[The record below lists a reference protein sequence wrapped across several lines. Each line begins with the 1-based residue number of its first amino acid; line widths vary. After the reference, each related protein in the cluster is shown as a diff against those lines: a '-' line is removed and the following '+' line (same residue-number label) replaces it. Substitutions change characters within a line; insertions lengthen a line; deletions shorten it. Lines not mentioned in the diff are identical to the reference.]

1 MSTAV
6 PLIDEASASAE
17 VRAVYDDIK
26 KTRDTDY
33 INNFW
38 RVLANDPATLKRIW
52 GGLKEVMAPGAL
64 DWTCPVLVERHRV
77 IRHWFFRTE
86 PDL

>member
-1 MSTAV
+1 MTSAV
-6 PLIDEASASAE
+6 PLIDESAASPD

-38 RVLANDPATLKRIW
+38 RALANDPATLRRIW
-52 GGLKEVMAPGAL
+52 EGLKEVMGPGRS
-64 DWTCPVLVERHRV
+64 TR
-77 IRHWFFRTE
+77 
-86 PDL
+86 

>member
-1 MSTAV
+1 MSVAV
-6 PLIDEASASAE
+6 PLIDEAAASAE

-38 RVLANDPATLKRIW
+38 QVLANDPATLKRIW
-52 GGLKEVMAPGAL
+52 AASSRS
-64 DWTCPVLVERHRV
+64 WRRARS
-77 IRHWFFRTE
+77 IR
-86 PDL
+86 